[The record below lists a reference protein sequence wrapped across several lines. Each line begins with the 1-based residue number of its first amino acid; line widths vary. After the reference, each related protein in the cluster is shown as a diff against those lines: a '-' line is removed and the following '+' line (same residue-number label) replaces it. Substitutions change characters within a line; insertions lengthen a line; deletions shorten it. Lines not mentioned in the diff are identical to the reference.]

1 MPRPNQSAFPV
12 EQSVKP
18 DEKGI
23 DARTW
28 MAGMV
33 AAGLSKYSFSYENRS
48 TERTASFEKQA
59 DQIVSI
65 ADAILRRLNEPL
77 RCTTKTGEP
86 PARVEDCVVDVSEMA
101 SSS

>member
-33 AAGLSKYSFSYENRS
+33 AAGLSKYSFSYENRA

-59 DQIVSI
+59 DQIVAI
-65 ADAILRRLNEPL
+65 ADAILRRLNEPM
-77 RCTTKTGEP
+77 RCKAGEP
-86 PARVEDCVVDVSEMA
+86 PRTLDECTIDEMA
-101 SSS
+101 ASS